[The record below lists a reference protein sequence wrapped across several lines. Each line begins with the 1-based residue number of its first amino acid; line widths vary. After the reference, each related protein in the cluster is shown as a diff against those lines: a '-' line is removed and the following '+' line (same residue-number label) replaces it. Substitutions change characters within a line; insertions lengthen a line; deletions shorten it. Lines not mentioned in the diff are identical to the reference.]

1 MRKRTVF
8 YVLTIATI
16 LWVLF
21 MFSVLTSLGAENK
34 PVSQSTSY
42 ENKIRKQMY
51 DSCVASGK
59 GTSYCYRLYY

>member
-21 MFSVLTSLGAENK
+21 MFSILTSLGAENK
-34 PVSQSTSY
+34 NTSQMTY
-42 ENKIRKQMY
+42 KEIKQREMLY
-51 DSCVASGK
+51 NACLMQTGS
-59 GTSYCYRLYY
+59 TSYCYRLYY